1 MIKLMNCKINYI
13 EVKIKLKKT
22 FIRNHLKSFK
32 VRVRCVVNVLMSVK
46 KRYEEVGRIIRYP
59 NTCNLKIM
67 KLN

>member
-13 EVKIKLKKT
+13 EVKIKFKKT
-22 FIRNHLKSFK
+22 FIRNHLKS
-32 VRVRCVVNVLMSVK
+32 LMSVK